1 MSSDGG
7 LPWQPRASQG
17 VLGRGEGAWPS
28 DTPPHPVPQKCLI
41 SYCALGIG
49 IDSPRAQWDIVC
61 GDGFVSCALISVFCL
76 CLSVTFQY
84 QVFPSLPASLILC
97 TALHWR

>member
-1 MSSDGG
+1 MATTCQPRRPGQGGGG
-7 LPWQPRASQG
+7 LAVR
-17 VLGRGEGAWPS
+17 
-28 DTPPHPVPQKCLI
+28 PPPTLVPQKCLI

-49 IDSPRAQWDIVC
+49 IDSPRAQWDIVY